1 MMDLQR
7 FVDAQDGVYDTA
19 LAELRAGSK
28 RSHWIWFVFPQLA
41 GLGRSETARYYAIAD
56 LAEARAYLAHNVLGP
71 RLEECTRAML
81 DWLGKR
87 SALEILGQVDTLKFA
102 SSMTLFEAAGGG
114 ECFSRAIN
122 GFFNGERDER
132 SLALL
137 AASG

>member
-114 ECFSRAIN
+114 ECFSRTIN